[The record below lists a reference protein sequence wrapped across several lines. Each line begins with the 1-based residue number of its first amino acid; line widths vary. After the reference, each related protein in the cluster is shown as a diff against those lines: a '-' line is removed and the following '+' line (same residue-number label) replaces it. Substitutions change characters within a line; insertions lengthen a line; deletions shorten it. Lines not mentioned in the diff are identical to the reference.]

1 MEKYR
6 QSRRFFAVIVLTCF
20 ILSCFFTFFV
30 ASGENNL
37 SEGQKTVPMWKWRQ
51 VIPSVYI
58 ETECMSTGQNLQD
71 ITNLMQFRHVKRNRT
86 EGMTTFQSVFL
97 CEAVI
102 LAGILLVSFFRT
114 EILLWYQRKMIRS
127 LQGQDGKK

>member
-6 QSRRFFAVIVLTCF
+6 QSRRFFAAIVLACY

-37 SEGQKTVPMWKWRQ
+37 SEGQKAVPGWKRRQ
-51 VIPSVYI
+51 LNLSVYI
-58 ETECMSTGQNLQD
+58 ETECRNIGQNLQN
-71 ITNLMQFRHVKRNRT
+71 ITTLMQFRHIKRNRT
-86 EGMTTFQSVFL
+86 ESMTTFQSVFL

-102 LAGILLVSFFRT
+102 LAGILLVSFFRM
-114 EILLWYQRKMIRS
+114 EILLWYKRKMIRS

>member
-6 QSRRFFAVIVLTCF
+6 QSRRFFAAIVLTCF

-30 ASGENNL
+30 ASGENIL
-37 SEGQKTVPMWKWRQ
+37 SEGHKTVPRWKWRRGN
-51 VIPSVYI
+51 PSAYI
-58 ETECMSTGQNLQD
+58 ETECMNIGQNLQD
-71 ITNLMQFRHVKRNRT
+71 ITNLMQFRHVKRNRA

-102 LAGILLVSFFRT
+102 LAGILLVSFFRI
-114 EILLWYQRKMIRS
+114 EILLWYKWKMIRS